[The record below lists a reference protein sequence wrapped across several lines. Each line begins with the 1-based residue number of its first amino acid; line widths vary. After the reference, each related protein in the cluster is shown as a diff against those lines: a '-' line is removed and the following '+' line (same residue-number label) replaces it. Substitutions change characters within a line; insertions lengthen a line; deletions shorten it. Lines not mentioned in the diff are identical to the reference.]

1 MDCVSRLVG
10 ALRQM
15 FSLTTP
21 ACCPGED
28 VEPDIEHVDFVSLFS
43 DANFDNL
50 PNMLAHMKKKYDF
63 DLAKVKLDLSE

>member
-1 MDCVSRLVG
+1 MVDHKSESSEDEEDILDLKNDEG
-10 ALRQM
+10 W
-15 FSLTTP
+15 
-21 ACCPGED
+21 ED

-50 PNMLAHMKKKYDF
+50 PDMLAHMKKKYDF